1 MAPDNKI
8 TGPGRIPD
16 RLTCIPIDFLS
27 FAVLSNMSLRRIFLV
42 VVALAAWAQE
52 GRAQARDVRSAPPSD
67 TLRLSIEE
75 AVNRAVRLSDE
86 TKLSAA
92 QLELTEAQIVTAR
105 SAGFP
110 QLRLNGAYT
119 QVIENARGNIVGSA
133 FQQNYTYNTNANISQ
148 TFFQGGRIFAGTR
161 AAGDAR
167 QAARYDQAE
176 TRARVSVDIQRAY
189 FQALLSDRLYE
200 IQVKNLELADERL
213 KQVERLESG
222 GRAARYDVLRARVQR
237 TNLEPEVIQA
247 QSDRELTMLQVKR
260 ILNLPVNQPL
270 VLTSALDADGL
281 QPFVATVANDS
292 SADPVRASIRS
303 AESIVEARGEGIR
316 VARADMMPTVSAFF
330 QTGYLALPS
339 SNGLPTNWGELVP
352 TPCAPGTPPD
362 RICRIQ
368 NNGWFADRNFGVQV
382 SWPLFD
388 GLRAKGNVDLAQ
400 AQRRVAEIQL
410 SQAREQVQIERAQ
423 TRAEFARARAAY
435 EAQRDNA
442 REAEEA
448 YRLAALRFERGLDTQ
463 LDASAVQLQLLIAK
477 SNEARSIFDLYIAA
491 ADLARARGIPI
502 PLPPTRPAAAPS
514 R

>member
-1 MAPDNKI
+1 
-8 TGPGRIPD
+8 
-16 RLTCIPIDFLS
+16 
-27 FAVLSNMSLRRIFLV
+27 MSLRRFFLAV
-42 VVALAAWAQE
+42 PALVLAALTASAHDS
-52 GRAQARDVRSAPPSD
+52 RAQARDVRSAPPPD
-67 TLRLSIEE
+67 TLQLSIDE
-75 AVNRAVRLSDE
+75 AVTRAVRLSDE

-92 QLELTEAQIVTAR
+92 QLEVTEAQITTSRA
-105 SAGFP
+105 AGFP
-110 QLRLNGAYT
+110 QIRLNGSYT
-119 QVIENARGNIVGSA
+119 QVIENARANIVGSVFA
-133 FQQNYTYNTNANISQ
+133 QSFTYNTNANISQ
-148 TFFQGGRIFAGTR
+148 TIFQGGRIFAGTR

-167 QAARYDQAE
+167 QAARFDQTE
-176 TRARVSVDIQRAY
+176 TRARVSVDVQRAY

-200 IQVKNLELADERL
+200 IQVRNLELADERL

-222 GRAARYDVLRARVQR
+222 GRAARYDVLRARVQH
-237 TNLEPEVIQA
+237 TNLEPAVIQA
-247 QSDRELTMLQVKR
+247 RSDRELTMLEVKR
-260 ILNLPVNQPL
+260 ILNLRVDQPL
-270 VLTSALDADGL
+270 VLTSALDPDGL
-281 QPFVATVANDS
+281 QAFITSVANDS

-316 VARADMMPTVSAFF
+316 VARADLMPTVSAFF
-330 QTGYLALPS
+330 QTGYLALPTN
-339 SNGLPTNWGELVP
+339 NGLPTSWGQASNSLCPAGAPP
-352 TPCAPGTPPD
+352 TRVC
-362 RICRIQ
+362 Q
-368 NNGWFADRNFGVQV
+368 NNGWFPDRNFGVQI

-423 TRAEFARARAAY
+423 ARAEFARASAAY

-491 ADLARARGIPI
+491 AELARARGIQI
-502 PLPPTRPAAAPS
+502 PLPPTRPAAGPS

>member
-1 MAPDNKI
+1 
-8 TGPGRIPD
+8 
-16 RLTCIPIDFLS
+16 
-27 FAVLSNMSLRRIFLV
+27 
-42 VVALAAWAQE
+42 
-52 GRAQARDVRSAPPSD
+52 
-67 TLRLSIEE
+67 
-75 AVNRAVRLSDE
+75 
-86 TKLSAA
+86 
-92 QLELTEAQIVTAR
+92 
-105 SAGFP
+105 
-110 QLRLNGAYT
+110 
-119 QVIENARGNIVGSA
+119 
-133 FQQNYTYNTNANISQ
+133 
-148 TFFQGGRIFAGTR
+148 
-161 AAGDAR
+161 
-167 QAARYDQAE
+167 
-176 TRARVSVDIQRAY
+176 
-189 FQALLSDRLYE
+189 
-200 IQVKNLELADERL
+200 
-213 KQVERLESG
+213 
-222 GRAARYDVLRARVQR
+222 
-237 TNLEPEVIQA
+237 
-247 QSDRELTMLQVKR
+247 
-260 ILNLPVNQPL
+260 
-270 VLTSALDADGL
+270 
-281 QPFVATVANDS
+281 
-292 SADPVRASIRS
+292 
-303 AESIVEARGEGIR
+303 
-316 VARADMMPTVSAFF
+316 MMPTVSAFF

>member
-1 MAPDNKI
+1 M
-8 TGPGRIPD
+8 
-16 RLTCIPIDFLS
+16 
-27 FAVLSNMSLRRIFLV
+27 FLV
-42 VVALAAWAQE
+42 VAALAAWAHQ
-52 GRAQARDVRSAPPSD
+52 GRAQARDVRSTPPSD

-75 AVNRAVRLSDE
+75 AVTRAVRLSDE
-86 TKLSAA
+86 AKLSAA
-92 QLELTEAQIVTAR
+92 QLEVTEAQITTAR
-105 SAGFP
+105 AAGFP

-119 QVIENARGNIVGSA
+119 QVIENARGNIVGSV
-133 FQQNYTYNTNANISQ
+133 FQQPFTYSANANISQ
-148 TFFQGGRIFAGTR
+148 TLFQGGRIFAGTR

-167 QAARYDQAE
+167 QAARFDQAE
-176 TRARVSVDIQRAY
+176 TRARVSVDVQRAY

-200 IQVKNLELADERL
+200 IQVRNLELADERL

-237 TNLEPEVIQA
+237 TNLEPEVIKA
-247 QSDRELTMLQVKR
+247 RSDRELTMLEVKR
-260 ILNLPVNQPL
+260 ILNLPVDQPL
-270 VLTSALDADGL
+270 VLTSALDPDAL
-281 QPFVATVANDS
+281 QPFIASVANDS

-303 AESIVEARGEGIR
+303 AESVVEARGEGIR
-316 VARADMMPTVSAFF
+316 VARADMLPTVSAFF

-339 SNGLPTNWGELVP
+339 NNGVP
-352 TPCAPGTPPD
+352 TSWGTASNALCPPGSAPT
-362 RICRIQ
+362 RICQ
-368 NNGWFADRNFGVQV
+368 NNGWFADRNFGVQI

-410 SQAREQVQIERAQ
+410 SQAREQVQVERAQ
-423 TRAEFARARAAY
+423 ARAEFARARAAY
-435 EAQRDNA
+435 DAQRDNA

>member
-1 MAPDNKI
+1 
-8 TGPGRIPD
+8 
-16 RLTCIPIDFLS
+16 
-27 FAVLSNMSLRRIFLV
+27 MSLHRIFLV
-42 VVALAAWAQE
+42 VAALAAWAHQ
-52 GRAQARDVRSAPPSD
+52 GRAQARDVRSTPPSD

-75 AVNRAVRLSDE
+75 AVTRAVRLSDE
-86 TKLSAA
+86 AKLSAA
-92 QLELTEAQIVTAR
+92 QLEVTEAQITTAR
-105 SAGFP
+105 AAGFP

-119 QVIENARGNIVGSA
+119 QVIENARGNIVGSV
-133 FQQNYTYNTNANISQ
+133 FQQPFTYSANANISQ
-148 TFFQGGRIFAGTR
+148 TLFQGGRIFAGTR

-167 QAARYDQAE
+167 QAARFDQAE
-176 TRARVSVDIQRAY
+176 TRARVSVDVQRAY

-200 IQVKNLELADERL
+200 IQVRNLELADERL

-237 TNLEPEVIQA
+237 TNLEPEVIKA
-247 QSDRELTMLQVKR
+247 RSDRELTMLEVKR
-260 ILNLPVNQPL
+260 ILNLPVDQPL
-270 VLTSALDADGL
+270 VLTSALDPDAL
-281 QPFVATVANDS
+281 QPFIASVANDS

-303 AESIVEARGEGIR
+303 AESVVEARGEGIR
-316 VARADMMPTVSAFF
+316 VARADMLPTVSAFF

-339 SNGLPTNWGELVP
+339 NNGVP
-352 TPCAPGTPPD
+352 TSWGTASNALCPPGSAPT
-362 RICRIQ
+362 RICQ
-368 NNGWFADRNFGVQV
+368 NNGWFADRNFGIQI

-423 TRAEFARARAAY
+423 ARAEFARARAAY
-435 EAQRDNA
+435 DAQRDNA

>member
-1 MAPDNKI
+1 
-8 TGPGRIPD
+8 
-16 RLTCIPIDFLS
+16 
-27 FAVLSNMSLRRIFLV
+27 MSLRRIFLV
-42 VVALAAWAQE
+42 VFALAAWAQE
-52 GRAQARDVRSAPPSD
+52 GRAQAQNVRPASPSD

-75 AVNRAVRLSDE
+75 AVTRAVRLSDE

-105 SAGFP
+105 AAGFP

-119 QVIENARGNIVGSA
+119 QVIENARGNIVGSV
-133 FQQNYTYNTNANISQ
+133 FQQPFTYSTNANISQ

-167 QAARYDQAE
+167 QAARYDQTE

-200 IQVKNLELADERL
+200 IQVRNLELADERL

-222 GRAARYDVLRARVQR
+222 GRAARYDVLRARVQH

-260 ILNLPVNQPL
+260 ILNLPVDQPL
-270 VLTSALDADGL
+270 VLTSALDPDAL

-330 QTGYLALPS
+330 QTGYLALPAN
-339 SNGLPTNWGELVP
+339 NGVP
-352 TPCAPGTPPD
+352 TSWGQASNALCPPGSAPS
-362 RICRIQ
+362 RICQ
-368 NNGWFADRNFGVQV
+368 NNGWFPDRNFGVQI

-410 SQAREQVQIERAQ
+410 SQAREEVQVERAQ
-423 TRAEFARARAAY
+423 ARAEFARARAAY
-435 EAQRDNA
+435 DAQRDNA

-463 LDASAVQLQLLIAK
+463 LDASAVQLQLLVAK
-477 SNEARSIFDLYIAA
+477 TNEARSIFDLYIAA

>member
-1 MAPDNKI
+1 
-8 TGPGRIPD
+8 
-16 RLTCIPIDFLS
+16 
-27 FAVLSNMSLRRIFLV
+27 MSLHRIFLV
-42 VVALAAWAQE
+42 VAAFAAWAQK
-52 GRAQARDVRSAPPSD
+52 GRAQARDIHSAPPSD

-75 AVNRAVRLSDE
+75 AVTRAVRLSDE

-92 QLELTEAQIVTAR
+92 QLEVTEAQITTAR
-105 SAGFP
+105 AAGFP

-119 QVIENARGNIVGSA
+119 QVIENARGNIVGSV
-133 FQQNYTYNTNANISQ
+133 FQQPFTYSTNANISQ
-148 TFFQGGRIFAGTR
+148 TLFQGGRIFAGTR

-167 QAARYDQAE
+167 QAARYDQTE
-176 TRARVSVDIQRAY
+176 TRARVSVDVQRAY

-200 IQVKNLELADERL
+200 IQVRNLELADERL

-222 GRAARYDVLRARVQR
+222 GRAARYDVLRARVQH
-237 TNLEPEVIQA
+237 TNLEPAVIQA
-247 QSDRELTMLQVKR
+247 RSDRELTMLEVKR
-260 ILNLPVNQPL
+260 ILNLHVDQPL
-270 VLTSALDADGL
+270 VLTSALDPDAL
-281 QPFVATVANDS
+281 QPFIATVANDS
-292 SADPVRASIRS
+292 SPDPVRASIRS

-330 QTGYLALPS
+330 QTGYLALPA
-339 SNGLPTNWGELVP
+339 SNGLPTSWGSASNTLCP
-352 TPCAPGTPPD
+352 PGSAAT
-362 RICRIQ
+362 RICQ
-368 NNGWFADRNFGVQV
+368 NNGWFADRNFGVQI

-410 SQAREQVQIERAQ
+410 SQAREQVQVERAQ
-423 TRAEFARARAAY
+423 ARAEFARARAAY

>member
-1 MAPDNKI
+1 
-8 TGPGRIPD
+8 
-16 RLTCIPIDFLS
+16 
-27 FAVLSNMSLRRIFLV
+27 MSLRRFFLV
-42 VVALAAWAQE
+42 VAALAAGTHE
-52 GRAQARDVRSAPPSD
+52 GRAQARRSAPPPD

-75 AVNRAVRLSDE
+75 AVTRAVRLSDE

-92 QLELTEAQIVTAR
+92 QLEVTEAQIVTAR
-105 SAGFP
+105 AAGFP

-119 QVIENARGNIVGSA
+119 QVIENARGNIVGSV
-133 FQQNYTYNTNANISQ
+133 FQQPFTYSTNANISQ

-176 TRARVSVDIQRAY
+176 TRARVSVDVQRAY

-200 IQVKNLELADERL
+200 IQVRNLELADERL

-237 TNLEPEVIQA
+237 TNLEPGVIQA
-247 QSDRELTMLQVKR
+247 RSDRELTMLEVKR
-260 ILNLPVNQPL
+260 ILNLHVDEPL
-270 VLTSALDADGL
+270 VLTSALDPDAL
-281 QPFVATVANDS
+281 QPFIATVANDS
-292 SADPVRASIRS
+292 SPDPVRASIRS
-303 AESIVEARGEGIR
+303 AESILEARGEGIR
-316 VARADMMPTVSAFF
+316 VARADMLPTVSAFF
-330 QTGYLALPS
+330 QTGYLALPA
-339 SNGLPTNWGELVP
+339 SNGLPTSWGSASNTFCPPGSAP
-352 TPCAPGTPPD
+352 T
-362 RICRIQ
+362 RICQ
-368 NNGWFADRNFGVQV
+368 NNGWFADRNFGVQI

-410 SQAREQVQIERAQ
+410 SQAREQVQVERAQ
-423 TRAEFARARAAY
+423 ARAEFARARAAY

-477 SNEARSIFDLYIAA
+477 SNEARAIFDLYIAA